1 MNNEKQCPIASIN
14 SINVSIGLLNFICV
28 TTLIVFG
35 THDSTA
41 NIAIFI
47 EELVNH
53 PYFMKIDVNKQN
65 K

>member
-53 PYFMKIDVNKQN
+53 PYFL
-65 K
+65 